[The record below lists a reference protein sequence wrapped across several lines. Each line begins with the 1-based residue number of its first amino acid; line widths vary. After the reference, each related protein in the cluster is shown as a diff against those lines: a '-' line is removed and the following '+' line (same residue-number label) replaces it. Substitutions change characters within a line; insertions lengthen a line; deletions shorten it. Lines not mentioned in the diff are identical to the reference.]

1 MITKEHLIEI
11 MNAADNS
18 PEKVELQE
26 HFANICLYS
35 TLANEILAP
44 DFPKANEHHT
54 IEQEAIM
61 RKGIESIKT
70 ARKSLEAID
79 KFCLKVGLEPI
90 TDVDLR
96 DPAIFKTYADFISE
110 TINAL

>member
-18 PEKVELQE
+18 PEKVKLQE

-44 DFPKANEHHT
+44 DFPRANEHHT

-61 RKGIESIKT
+61 RKGVESTKT
-70 ARKSLEAID
+70 ARESLEAID

-110 TINAL
+110 TINTL